1 MVDLLSKLQADI
13 ARATALAQVLV
24 QTTTAKELMQECA
37 GELSAVNSIMNV
49 ALDCPNP
56 LPRVKNALLRNEKV
70 EEMVNGVSRKL
81 LLVSDA
87 IRDQVRDRK
96 LLEHQFAAAVEQEEA
111 ARHEAL
117 HDVLTGLPNRA
128 LFDDR
133 LEHGLAQAQR
143 HNWGMAVLFIDLD
156 DFKAINDRYGH
167 DAGDGVLKTVAQR
180 LTTTTRSDD
189 TISRYGGD
197 EFLYLL
203 TEIHDETHVMLF
215 AEKLVRT
222 IQATCAISWQN
233 VAMNVEVKASI
244 GISLF
249 PKDGITAKML
259 VAKADGAMYRAKQNR
274 SSIAFAD

>member
-1 MVDLLSKLQADI
+1 
-13 ARATALAQVLV
+13 
-24 QTTTAKELMQECA
+24 MQECA

-128 LFDDR
+128 LFNDRLDDR
-133 LEHGLAQAQR
+133 SGRKASAYRRHRIQSWQDHRDGQTQARVDGLR
-143 HNWGMAVLFIDLD
+143 MLCGG
-156 DFKAINDRYGH
+156 KAHVR
-167 DAGDGVLKTVAQR
+167 ATVACGYRGQTIGVVINGIVDCPRSCASAPQLPLIPVSCECSARRRARLHERRHSAARSEWVDSDQR
-180 LTTTTRSDD
+180 LDGQSDVITWSLIDVARSR
-189 TISRYGGD
+189 TAVTFS
-197 EFLYLL
+197 
-203 TEIHDETHVMLF
+203 TEHH
-215 AEKLVRT
+215 
-222 IQATCAISWQN
+222 
-233 VAMNVEVKASI
+233 
-244 GISLF
+244 
-249 PKDGITAKML
+249 
-259 VAKADGAMYRAKQNR
+259 
-274 SSIAFAD
+274 